1 MIVMDSV
8 GVLLVSAESKGKDN
22 LAGGLDPISTVAR
35 IIFYSGDGGSFV
47 HGHGLLG
54 WVALS
59 PVLVTDFFTTKY
71 ATRFSRRI
79 KGASSS
85 D

>member
-1 MIVMDSV
+1 MLVMDTV
-8 GVLLVSAESKGKDN
+8 GVLLVSAEAKGKDS
-22 LAGGLDPISTVAR
+22 LAGALDPISTIAKIV
-35 IIFYSGDGGSFV
+35 FYSGDGGSFV

-54 WVALS
+54 WLALS

-79 KGASSS
+79 KGAPSG